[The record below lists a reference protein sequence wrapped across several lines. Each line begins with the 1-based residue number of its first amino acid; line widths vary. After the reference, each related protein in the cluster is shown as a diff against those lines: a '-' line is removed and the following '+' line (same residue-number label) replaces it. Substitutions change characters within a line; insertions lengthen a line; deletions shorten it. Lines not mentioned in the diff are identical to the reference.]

1 MEAPLHSRARGY
13 SEETH
18 VGSASFLALGR
29 LPQKMGM
36 PPDGDRETMGRGKRR
51 KLIFQPDQEPQI
63 DIRKRK
69 WSGHEQKEDTWGLWR
84 GH

>member
-1 MEAPLHSRARGY
+1 MWKPRY

-18 VGSASFLALGR
+18 VGSAFFLALGR

-36 PPDGDRETMGRGKRR
+36 LLDGDRETMGREKRR
-51 KLIFQPDQEPQI
+51 KLIFQPDQEPRI

-69 WSGHEQKEDTWGLWR
+69 WSEQKEDTWGLWR